1 MISLR
6 GLHFPSQFSYTLF
19 SLLAS
24 QVAQWYRIHL
34 PMQETQEM
42 QVRSLSHK
50 DPLVEEMATHSNILA
65 WEVPWKEEPG
75 ELQSMASQT
84 VRQDFSD

>member
-1 MISLR
+1 MRVCVCACVCVCAKLLQSWLL
-6 GLHFPSQFSYTLF
+6 GFPSG
-19 SLLAS
+19 LA
-24 QVAQWYRIHL
+24 VKNPLAMRE
-34 PMQETQEM
+34 PQEM
-42 QVRSLSHK
+42 QVRSLSQK